1 MNEKFL
7 KENNLFDAQKRFTK
21 LFEYSFNTQLVEDE
35 EEMQP
40 LPNEDPNAMPPQGG
54 DQNNVQDTA
63 PMSEL
68 PQDGE
73 VPEDPN
79 AAQMGGEEMEF
90 DEIEMDE
97 PEEDVEE
104 IDVTELTDNQT
115 NMQNDISSLDNK
127 FSSLINHI
135 EKLTSKIDDI
145 STKTDKTEEELAH
158 INKEIV
164 KRNPT
169 DTEKLNIRSM
179 DSYPFNVK
187 PNEYWDA
194 KSKENPNYDIYSNNE
209 VNPSDEV
216 EYILTQD
223 EIDNEPINYNELI
236 SSFNDDENEFNDS
249 LSKIFGY

>member
-21 LFEYSFNTQLVEDE
+21 LFEYSFNTQLVEDDE
-35 EEMQP
+35 DMGDI
-40 LPNEDPNAMPPQGG
+40 PNGDPNSMPQDTTNQQG
-54 DQNNVQDTA
+54 DMQDTA

-73 VPEDPN
+73 ASAEDPMVD
-79 AAQMGGEEMEF
+79 QGMEF
-90 DEIEMDE
+90 DEVEMDA

-104 IDVTELTDNQT
+104 IDVTELTDNQV

-127 FSSLINHI
+127 FSSLITHV

-145 STKTDKTEEELAH
+145 ISKTDKTEEELAH
-158 INKEIV
+158 INQEIV

-169 DTEKLNIRSM
+169 ETEKLNIRSM
-179 DSYPFNVK
+179 DSYPFNIK
-187 PNEYWDA
+187 PNEYWETKA
-194 KSKENPNYDIYSNNE
+194 KENPNYDVYSNNE

-216 EYILTQD
+216 EYTLTQD
-223 EIDNEPINYNELI
+223 EIDNEPINYNDLV
-236 SSFNDDENEFNDS
+236 SSFNDDENEFSDS